1 MRSFSFYL
9 LINFHSC
16 SLYSPTCFS
25 CSLYNFILCFY
36 LFNYYIYIIYSCRC
50 LQFPKTV
57 ILHRSPGASLGFSI
71 VGGEDPVR
79 GPEAIHILFVVQDS
93 PAAKHGKL
101 RCSCLHVNHLTY
113 VNKNTHTHRNM
124 NLRKHYH
131 YSYDE

>member
-1 MRSFSFYL
+1 MLYFH
-9 LINFHSC
+9 LIVVLELEWF
-16 SLYSPTCFS
+16 
-25 CSLYNFILCFY
+25 
-36 LFNYYIYIIYSCRC
+36 SCRC

-101 RCSCLHVNHLTY
+101 RY
-113 VNKNTHTHRNM
+113 
-124 NLRKHYH
+124 
-131 YSYDE
+131 YD